1 LRSIGPL
8 PFLPVSESRSAR
20 PAGAFAS
27 FGQQRIT
34 GDSATIVPPQA
45 RPIRSLPF
53 LAQYIAQEVMGPDE
67 EATPRWAER
76 DSAYRI
82 ASAADTDPAR
92 ISIQA

>member
-20 PAGAFAS
+20 PAGAFVS
-27 FGQQRIT
+27 FDQQRIASD
-34 GDSATIVPPQA
+34 GATIVPPQA

-53 LAQYIAQEVMGPDE
+53 LAQYLAQEVMGPDE
-67 EATPRWAER
+67 DATSRWAAR
-76 DSAYRI
+76 DTAYRI
-82 ASAADTDPAR
+82 ASTTDSGTTQ